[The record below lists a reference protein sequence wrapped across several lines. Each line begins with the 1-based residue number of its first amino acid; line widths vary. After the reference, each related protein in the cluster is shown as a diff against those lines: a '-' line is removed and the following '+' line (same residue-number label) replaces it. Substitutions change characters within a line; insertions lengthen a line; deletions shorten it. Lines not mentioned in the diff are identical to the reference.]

1 MQEKDNKENYF
12 LISYLKSSSLGNGI
26 YIYPEKMKPKT
37 ENLPCVKKWKKKL
50 INFWQPPPVNL
61 YR

>member
-26 YIYPEKMKPKT
+26 YTY
-37 ENLPCVKKWKKKL
+37 KKKDD
-50 INFWQPPPVNL
+50 
-61 YR
+61 